1 MSQVAISGNASG
13 TGTLTIAAPNTN
25 SNYTLTLPTE
35 TGTVLTNKTAGVVL
49 QVVQGIKTDT
59 FVSSATVTDTAVT
72 GLTASITPTSSSSK
86 ILVMIELALSAEN
99 AQGGA
104 AKVTRGGTI
113 ISAALP
119 TSYSSRSPTSFSGSG
134 YRGSVGNFTA
144 IAWGVSMNYLDSPA
158 TTSSTTYGVVVSSLS
173 TGTYINR
180 AGADADSSDSSRMV
194 SSITL
199 MEIAA

>member
-1 MSQVAISGNASG
+1 M
-13 TGTLTIAAPNTN
+13 
-25 SNYTLTLPTE
+25 
-35 TGTVLTNKTAGVVL
+35 
-49 QVVQGIKTDT
+49 
-59 FVSSATVTDTAVT
+59 AVT
-72 GLTASITPTSSSSK
+72 ATLLTSGHSDTDATSYTTASITPTSSSSK

>member
-1 MSQVAISGNASG
+1 
-13 TGTLTIAAPNTN
+13 
-25 SNYTLTLPTE
+25 
-35 TGTVLTNKTAGVVL
+35 
-49 QVVQGIKTDT
+49 
-59 FVSSATVTDTAVT
+59 
-72 GLTASITPTSSSSK
+72 
-86 ILVMIELALSAEN
+86 MIELALSAEN

-104 AKVTRGGTI
+104 AKVTRGGTV

-119 TSYSSRSPTSFSGSG
+119 TSYSSRSPTSFSGSA

-158 TTSSTTYGVVVSSLS
+158 TTSSITYGVVVSSLS
-173 TGTYINR
+173 TGTYVNR